1 MLFKNCALFTDC
13 ISKTNDTQVD
23 NAKDNDIVMS
33 MYILIKYSDNYSKI
47 SGSSRQ
53 YFKDILAVNN
63 DGNMLILMELMPV
76 IHLTLKQK

>member
-1 MLFKNCALFTDC
+1 
-13 ISKTNDTQVD
+13 
-23 NAKDNDIVMS
+23 MS